1 MKKEKETNAQLRKGL
16 KQLRRR
22 VAELEQA
29 ETERKQAEKALS
41 QSEKKYRSLVSN
53 IPDVTWTTDCEG
65 NSTFISPNVETVYG
79 YTPEE
84 IYKQG
89 YRLWFGRIHPDDI
102 KNVKEA
108 YKELFEKGTR
118 FDIEYRIKR
127 KGGKWIWLHDRA
139 VATYEKDN
147 VLYADGVFSDITER
161 KRAAEELRKHREQ
174 LEELVEER
182 TAELRKIN
190 VQLQRDIS
198 ERRKVEKEK
207 DTLLKAIETS
217 KEAINITAPD
227 GKVIYTNDAMDKLFG
242 YNKRELIGKF
252 PPSLNAGP
260 SPEAV
265 TKKTMDAIKKQDF
278 WEGEIHNKRKDGSE
292 FFSYARISTVKDKNG
307 KILNFV
313 STQHDITERKR
324 AEEALRKSEER
335 YRHIVETANE
345 GIWVLDADHMT
356 VFTNSKMAEM
366 LGYTV
371 GEMIGKP
378 LFAFTDDEWHAISE
392 TTLMKPH
399 FKRVAERHDF
409 KFRRK
414 DGTELWAIVSTKP
427 LLDKEERYV
436 GCLGM
441 VTDITERKKAEEETR
456 SKIRHIATVQE
467 AAQLAMDADQLQ
479 ELARSTL
486 RSLSNV
492 MPVDAFAFN
501 VCNPATNELVEI
513 LQADIIDGEFKAWE
527 ANQALPL
534 ENNPLLTIFKSGEP
548 IIELR
553 KPDEGTATKLVPFGD
568 TSRRSASLMFSPMC
582 YKGEAK
588 GIVTVQSYTYNAY
601 NRADL
606 ALFADVANVVG
617 VALSRLMAEENLR
630 KSEEI
635 YRKAI
640 SFAQGVPYQRDYRLS
655 AFTFVGEGIT
665 ELTGYSLEEFN
676 AGVLYKIAQESI
688 LRGELAGVEFKE
700 ALRRAQAGQVNRWQA
715 DYRILT
721 RDGQTRWISD
731 SAVQLKDTQGK
742 VIGSLGILQ
751 DITERKQAEE
761 ELKHVHQIYREVIEN
776 TQGVPYRLNHEDGT
790 YEFFGKGCEKLIGI
804 PSDEVTQKRF
814 GDLVKNVIVTDPEAP
829 SDPFEYARAFGRG
842 EVKRYRTDIK
852 IVTPNGEEK
861 WLSDCSLPIFD
872 KKTGQVI
879 ASLGI
884 LQDITE
890 RKRAE
895 EALRTSK
902 EQLRQSQKMEAIG
915 RLAGGVAHDFNNLLT
930 AITGYTELLL
940 NRVSDQDPLRKDIE
954 EIYKAAEAA
963 ASLTR
968 QLLVFS
974 RRQMLQPMAL
984 DLNAVITDLE
994 KMLRHLIGEDIDM
1007 VTLLE
1012 ANLDRVKADR
1022 GQIEQVIM
1030 NLAVNARDAIPMP
1043 EGGNLTIKTENV
1055 TLDEDYCTL
1064 VPEARPGKFVC
1075 LSVEDTGSGMD
1086 KEIIPH
1092 IFEPFFTTKKGEKGT
1107 GLGLSVVYGIV
1118 KQHEGWINV
1127 YSEPRQ
1133 GSTLKVYLPTFSIK
1147 QKDQIKKTVSL
1158 PKLQGRGERILLVE
1172 DEQRVREFTTR
1183 VLRENGYVVFD
1194 AGNAKEALN
1203 IFEREKGNFHLVFSD
1218 IVLPDKS
1225 GSLLAEQLLSRKPE
1239 LSVLLCSGY
1248 TDKRSQW
1255 PLMREKGFR
1264 FLQKPYSLADLLQAI
1279 REAMQP
1285 KKTKPEGH

>member
-1 MKKEKETNAQLRKGL
+1 MKQERKTKARPMEEL
-16 KQLRRR
+16 KQLRQR

-29 ETERKQAEKALS
+29 ETERKQAAEALR
-41 QSEKKYRSLVSN
+41 QSEKKYRLLVSN
-53 IPDVTWTTDCEG
+53 IPDVTWTTDREG

-84 IYKQG
+84 IYKG
-89 YRLWFGRIHPDDI
+89 GDRLWFERIHPDDI

-127 KGGKWIWLHDRA
+127 KDRKWIWLHDRA
-139 VATYEKDN
+139 VATYEKDHM
-147 VLYADGVFSDITER
+147 LYADGVFSDITER
-161 KRAAEELRKHREQ
+161 KRAAEDLRKHREH

-198 ERRKVEKEK
+198 ER
-207 DTLLKAIETS
+207 
-217 KEAINITAPD
+217 
-227 GKVIYTNDAMDKLFG
+227 
-242 YNKRELIGKF
+242 
-252 PPSLNAGP
+252 
-260 SPEAV
+260 
-265 TKKTMDAIKKQDF
+265 
-278 WEGEIHNKRKDGSE
+278 
-292 FFSYARISTVKDKNG
+292 
-307 KILNFV
+307 
-313 STQHDITERKR
+313 KR
-324 AEEALRKSEER
+324 AEEALGKSEER

-392 TTLMKPH
+392 TTLIKPH
-399 FKRVAERHDF
+399 CKRVAERHDF

-414 DGTELWAIVSTKP
+414 DGTELWAIVSTKL

-436 GCLGM
+436 GCLWM
-441 VTDITERKKAEEETR
+441 VTDITERKRAEEETR
-456 SKIRHIATVQE
+456 SKMRHIATVHK

-486 RSLSNV
+486 QSLSNV
-492 MPVDAFAFN
+492 MPVDAFSF
-501 VCNPATNELVEI
+501 VICNPATNELVSV
-513 LQADIIDGEFKAWE
+513 LQADIIDGKFKIWE
-527 ANQALPL
+527 ANRTFPL
-534 ENNPLLTIFKSGEP
+534 ENNPLLSIFKTGEP

-568 TSRRSASLMFSPMC
+568 TSRLSASLMFAPMC
-582 YKGEAK
+582 YKGETK

-601 NRADL
+601 NSADL
-606 ALFADVANVVG
+606 ELFADVANVVG
-617 VALSRLMAEENLR
+617 VALSRLTAEENLR

-640 SFAQGVPYQRDYRLS
+640 SFAQGVPYQRDHRLG

-676 AGVLYKIAQESI
+676 AGVLYKIAQENI
-688 LRGELAGVEFKE
+688 LRGELAGVEFEE
-700 ALRRAQAGQVNRWQA
+700 ALRRAQAGQVHKWQA

-742 VIGSLGILQ
+742 VVGSLGILQ
-751 DITERKQAEE
+751 DVTERKQAEE

-776 TQGVPYRLNHEDGT
+776 TQGVPYRLNYGDGT
-790 YEFFGKGCEKLIGI
+790 FEFFGKGCEELLGIPPNELTKKNFGKLIK
-804 PSDEVTQKRF
+804 ERMVA
-814 GDLVKNVIVTDPEAP
+814 DPEAP
-829 SDPFEYARAFGRG
+829 SDPFECARAFRRG
-842 EVKRYRTDIK
+842 ELNRYKCDIK
-852 IVTPNGEEK
+852 ISTPKGEEK

-872 KKTGQVI
+872 KKTGKVI

-890 RKRAE
+890 RKQAE
-895 EALRTSK
+895 EALRTSE

-968 QLLVFS
+968 QLLVLS
-974 RRQMLQPMAL
+974 RRQVLQPMAL
-984 DLNAVITDLE
+984 DLNAVITDME

-1043 EGGNLTIKTENV
+1043 EGGKLTIKTENV

-1064 VPEARPGKFVC
+1064 VPEARPGKFVR
-1075 LSVEDTGSGMD
+1075 LSVADTGSGMD

-1127 YSEPRQ
+1127 YSEPGQ
-1133 GSTLKVYLPTFSIK
+1133 GSIFKVYLPTFSIK
-1147 QKDQIKKTVSL
+1147 QKSQIKKIVSL
-1158 PKLQGRGERILLVE
+1158 PKLQGRSERILLVE

-1203 IFEREKGNFHLVFSD
+1203 IFEREKGNFHLLFSD

-1248 TDKRSQW
+1248 TDQRSQW
-1255 PLMREKGFR
+1255 PLMRERGFR

-1279 REAMQP
+1279 RAAIRP
-1285 KKTKPEGH
+1285 KKTKPEER